1 VQPIQRVHKLLHLVL
16 SCIFSHLLVALVGRQ
31 QNRLLLLVVC
41 GRARLAGCQAMQAQ
55 LRQTAHEHMQLTTQP
70 FLQIRKN
77 AEGER
82 AVSINN

>member
-1 VQPIQRVHKLLHLVL
+1 MQPIQRVHKLLHLVL

-55 LRQTAHEHMQLTTQP
+55 LGQTAHEHMQLTTQP